1 MASFNDYEYVFTPL
15 KVGRQVLKN
24 RIIFSP
30 MVSDYTT
37 ANGEPTQGYI
47 DFVEEQAKTGAALIT
62 LGATPVN
69 WDTAP
74 DYPAELNVT
83 EDTRINGLVLLSEVA
98 HRHGAKISV
107 ELVHAGRG
115 VHPELIQSE
124 YGLAPTPL
132 PIPGQYPY
140 LKEMEFR
147 DMENIIA
154 DYVDCAVRL
163 KKAQFDGVNIHAAH
177 GNLIA
182 AFLSPLTNH
191 RNDNFGGSFENRCRF
206 PLMLLKAVR
215 EAVGDDFMLDM
226 RISGD
231 EMVDGGMRVEE
242 VIEFLKLAQEY
253 LDMVNISA
261 GLIVD
266 WRAQFF
272 TMPPYYQP
280 HCLNREL
287 SRKVKECKDITIPV
301 SVVGCITNID
311 EAEDI
316 IASGAADACYIA
328 RALLADTEIL
338 KKSYRGEPETVRPC
352 LRCHSC
358 AAGGGN
364 HMSCAVNPQLG
375 RGYRYWEILP
385 ASKSKKVVIVGGG
398 PAGMMAAQ
406 TAIKRG
412 HEVVLFEKSASLGG
426 ALNDINKLPFKG
438 DLLRY
443 TDWDV
448 KQTMECGADVRL
460 NTEATPDL
468 VMAENPDALIVA
480 LGSKPFDPPVP
491 GLDRDN
497 VYGVRDVDS
506 GRKKVSGKV
515 VVCGGGASGCESAL
529 ALAMEGCEVTLVDR
543 VEADRFAGGMI
554 HITRGM
560 LMALLEEYGVRI
572 LDDRN
577 VEAIDEDGVHIQDRN
592 WRREVIPAD
601 YVVNAMGIIPAA
613 PDEFRELV
621 PETYVVGDCS
631 DIGTIKKANH
641 SGFDAAMER

>member
-47 DFVEEQAKTGAALIT
+47 DFVEEQARTGAALIT

-215 EAVGDDFMLDM
+215 EAVGDDFILDM

-231 EMVDGGMRVEE
+231 EMVDGGMEVEE

-287 SRKVKECKDITIPV
+287 SRKVKECKEITIP
-301 SVVGCITNID
+301 GLC
-311 EAEDI
+311 
-316 IASGAADACYIA
+316 
-328 RALLADTEIL
+328 R
-338 KKSYRGEPETVRPC
+338 
-352 LRCHSC
+352 
-358 AAGGGN
+358 
-364 HMSCAVNPQLG
+364 
-375 RGYRYWEILP
+375 
-385 ASKSKKVVIVGGG
+385 
-398 PAGMMAAQ
+398 
-406 TAIKRG
+406 
-412 HEVVLFEKSASLGG
+412 
-426 ALNDINKLPFKG
+426 
-438 DLLRY
+438 
-443 TDWDV
+443 
-448 KQTMECGADVRL
+448 RL
-460 NTEATPDL
+460 
-468 VMAENPDALIVA
+468 
-480 LGSKPFDPPVP
+480 
-491 GLDRDN
+491 
-497 VYGVRDVDS
+497 
-506 GRKKVSGKV
+506 
-515 VVCGGGASGCESAL
+515 
-529 ALAMEGCEVTLVDR
+529 
-543 VEADRFAGGMI
+543 
-554 HITRGM
+554 H
-560 LMALLEEYGVRI
+560 
-572 LDDRN
+572 
-577 VEAIDEDGVHIQDRN
+577 HQ
-592 WRREVIPAD
+592 
-601 YVVNAMGIIPAA
+601 
-613 PDEFRELV
+613 
-621 PETYVVGDCS
+621 
-631 DIGTIKKANH
+631 H
-641 SGFDAAMER
+641 

>member
-1 MASFNDYEYVFTPL
+1 MVSFNTYQHVFTPL
-15 KVGRQVLKN
+15 RVGKTVLKN

-30 MVSDYTT
+30 MVSDYT
-37 ANGEPTQGYI
+37 NCHGEPTQGYI
-47 DFVEEQAKTGAALIT
+47 DFVEEQARTGAALIT

-74 DYPAELNVT
+74 DYPAELDVT
-83 EDTRINGLVLLSEVA
+83 DDAKINGLVLLSEVA
-98 HRHGAKISV
+98 HRHGAKLTV

-115 VHPELIQSE
+115 VHPDLIKGE

-140 LKEMEFR
+140 LKEMDQR
-147 DMENIIA
+147 DIENIIS
-154 DYVDCAVRL
+154 DYVDCSVRL

-177 GNLIA
+177 GNLLA

-191 RNDNFGGSFENRCRF
+191 RVDSYGGSFENRCRF

-215 EAVGDDFMLDM
+215 EAVGDDFIIDM

-231 EMVDGGMRVEE
+231 EMVEGGMKVDE
-242 VIEFLKLAQEY
+242 VIAFLKKAQEY

-280 HCLNREL
+280 HCLNKEL
-287 SRKVKECKDITIPV
+287 ARKVKQCPDIVIPV
-301 SVVGCITNID
+301 SVVGCITNVD

-316 IASGAADACYIA
+316 IASGAADACYMA
-328 RALLADTEIL
+328 RALLADTEML

-375 RGYRYWEILP
+375 RGYRYWEIRP
-385 ASKSKKVVIVGGG
+385 ALKSKKVVVVGGG

-406 TAIKRG
+406 TAVKRG
-412 HEVVLFEKSASLGG
+412 HQVVLFEKSEKLGG
-426 ALNDINKLPFKG
+426 TLNDINLLPFKK
-438 DLLRY
+438 DLHRY
-443 TDWDV
+443 TQWSIEE
-448 KQTMECGADVRL
+448 TMGCGADIRL
-460 NTEATPDL
+460 GVEATPEL
-468 VMAENPDALIVA
+468 VMNENPDALIVA
-480 LGSKPFDPPVP
+480 TGSLPFEPPVP
-491 GLDRDN
+491 GLDRGN
-497 VYGVRDVDS
+497 VVGVRDVDS
-506 GRKKVSGKV
+506 GRVKVHGKV

-529 ALAMEGCEVTLVDR
+529 ALAMEGCEVTIVDR
-543 VEADRFAGGMI
+543 IPYENFAAGMI

-560 LMALLEEYGVRI
+560 LTALLEEHHVRI
-572 LDDRN
+572 LDEHN
-577 VEAIDEDGVHIQDRN
+577 VERIDDGGVHVEDRSWN
-592 WRREVIPAD
+592 KRVLEAD
-601 YVVNAMGIIPAA
+601 YVVNAMGLRPVSAEAFRMLIP
-613 PDEFRELV
+613 EV
-621 PETYVVGDCS
+621 YVVGDCAG
-631 DIGTIKKANH
+631 IGTIKKANH
-641 SGFDAAMER
+641 SGFDAAMEL